1 MPPREPDDDDS
12 ALERDRAAAGGEDVA
27 AHRVDDEG
35 LRRNL
40 ETVGSELIGLV
51 KELAEDRLRDPH
63 DDLLT
68 RLVMENADGEKLSP
82 QELGAF
88 FNLLVGAGNETTLP
102 V

>member
-1 MPPREPDDDDS
+1 M
-12 ALERDRAAAGGEDVA
+12 
-27 AHRVDDEG
+27 
-35 LRRNL
+35 RRNL

-51 KELAEDRLRDPH
+51 KELAEDWLRDPH

-88 FNLLVGAGNETTLP
+88 FNLP
-102 V
+102 RRRRQ